1 MIIEN
6 IENVEVKK
14 AYEVWSPTG
23 RKLGAYLIAEIIGTC
38 FRCVNLDFDDEDE
51 EYFQTDFETSYDM
64 SDGIFL
70 YPISKSYTH
79 MLFEK

>member
-1 MIIEN
+1 MIIKN
-6 IENVEVKK
+6 IKNVEVKK

-23 RKLGAYLIAEIIGTC
+23 RKLGTYLITEIIGNC
-38 FRCVNLDFDDEDE
+38 FRCISLDFDDEDE

-79 MLFEK
+79 RLFEE